1 MAVKT
6 TMRRS
11 PLLVAL
17 VAPLAACAIAS
28 HRAPDTHLPA
38 AYEAPAGGA
47 ELAAADLDH
56 WWLLFGD
63 PALNALED
71 EAFRS
76 APDARTA
83 AARVLEARATRD
95 SLVAQT
101 LPTGNLAGNAN
112 KRHTVNEGA
121 ASSSLIPVGGDS
133 TSETLNFNVSWE
145 LDFFG
150 RLAQARKVAGGD
162 QAATRFNIEGSRATL
177 AASVADDYFQV
188 RGLAIQ
194 LSDAR
199 ETARIQGQLQSVA
212 QRKADLGLGPASDAD
227 RVAGDL
233 AQAQSQVQNYQA
245 ELHAAQ
251 RGLLVLIGHGADPT
265 ASVPSEPVVGD
276 SPPPPDR
283 VPGELLARRP
293 DVREAEAR
301 LQSAAGRDKLAHLAV
316 FPTFTILPGLGLA
329 KTVSPGV
336 SFVPPATLVPAE
348 ITNSTGFW
356 SLGLGVSQPVLDIPR
371 LLADMRTQDARTEQA
386 VIAYEK
392 VVQTAYGEAE
402 SALVRLNADQ
412 RRIALLKDGEVR
424 AHRAFDAAHRRYADG
439 IDDLPTAL
447 SAESSWRSTRSALT
461 AEQVQAL
468 RRAVQT
474 YKALGGGWAYAASAA
489 KIP

>member
-1 MAVKT
+1 
-6 TMRRS
+6 MRRS

-28 HRAPDTHLPA
+28 HRAPDTQLPA
-38 AYEAPAGGA
+38 VYEAPRGGA

-56 WWLLFGD
+56 WWLLFAD

-265 ASVPSEPVVGD
+265 ASVPSEP
-276 SPPPPDR
+276 
-283 VPGELLARRP
+283 A
-293 DVREAEAR
+293 
-301 LQSAAGRDKLAHLAV
+301 
-316 FPTFTILPGLGLA
+316 
-329 KTVSPGV
+329 
-336 SFVPPATLVPAE
+336 
-348 ITNSTGFW
+348 
-356 SLGLGVSQPVLDIPR
+356 
-371 LLADMRTQDARTEQA
+371 
-386 VIAYEK
+386 
-392 VVQTAYGEAE
+392 
-402 SALVRLNADQ
+402 
-412 RRIALLKDGEVR
+412 
-424 AHRAFDAAHRRYADG
+424 
-439 IDDLPTAL
+439 
-447 SAESSWRSTRSALT
+447 SAESEAQPSVLARSPMSAT
-461 AEQVQAL
+461 PRPA
-468 RRAVQT
+468 RRKRGRFMV
-474 YKALGGGWAYAASAA
+474 GSGVSA
-489 KIP
+489 P

>member
-1 MAVKT
+1 
-6 TMRRS
+6 MRRS

-17 VAPLAACAIAS
+17 AAPLAACAIGG
-28 HRAPDTHLPA
+28 HRTPDTHLPT
-38 AYEAPAGGA
+38 AYEAPPGQTP
-47 ELAAADLDH
+47 LAAAELDH
-56 WWLLFGD
+56 WWLLFND
-63 PALNALED
+63 PVLNTLED
-71 EAFRS
+71 EAFRL

-101 LPTGNLAGNAN
+101 LPTGNLSGNAN
-112 KRHTVNEGA
+112 RRQTNNLLGG
-121 ASSSLIPVGGDS
+121 SNSLIPVGGNS
-133 TSETLNFNVSWE
+133 ESETLNFNVSWE

-150 RLAQARKVAGGD
+150 RLAEARNVANGD
-162 QAATRFNIEGSRATL
+162 AAATRFNIEGSRATL
-177 AASVADDYFQV
+177 AAAVADDYFQV

-212 QRKADLGLGPASDAD
+212 QKKASFGLGPASDAD

-233 AQAQSQVQNYQA
+233 SQAQSQVQNLEA

-251 RGLLVLIGHGADPT
+251 RTLLVLIGRGADPT
-265 ASVPSEPVVGD
+265 ATVPSEAVIGEAPPTPDSLPGD
-276 SPPPPDR
+276 
-283 VPGELLARRP
+283 LLARRP

-301 LQSAAGRDKLAHLAV
+301 LRSAGGRDKLAHLAI

-329 KTVSPGV
+329 RSVQPGV
-336 SFVPPATLVPAE
+336 SFIPPATLIPTQQ
-348 ITNSTGFW
+348 TNATQFW
-356 SLGLGVSQPVLDIPR
+356 SLGVGVSQPVLDIPH

-412 RRIALLKDGEVR
+412 RRITLLKDGEVR
-424 AHRAFDAAHRRYADG
+424 ARRAYEAARLRYGDG
-439 IDDLPTAL
+439 LDDLPTAL
-447 SAESSWRSTRSALT
+447 SAETAWRTTRSALT

-474 YKALGGGWAYAASAA
+474 YKALGGGWAFSASAA